1 MLASPPVSLIA
12 SNFGS
17 VHPGDDAVPKTRMII
32 ASGASCGRLN
42 ITLSTVLIGS
52 SVAGG
57 TGGGAAGGAGGTGPV
72 SAVVAGAD
80 CWAWFSFGLLLHE
93 TSSRATAAAARTP
106 RHADFIGQFLRKE
119 ELFCL
124 P

>member
-57 TGGGAAGGAGGTGPV
+57 TGGGAAGGAGGTGPG
-72 SAVVAGAD
+72 SAGVAGGGGGLVV
-80 CWAWFSFGLLLHE
+80 CFFGFFFFIQKTQWLGAGEHN
-93 TSSRATAAAARTP
+93 AAERT
-106 RHADFIGQFLRKE
+106 
-119 ELFCL
+119 
-124 P
+124 